1 MQSIREVEPVR
12 VSDVYVA
19 DRLRQITE
27 EAVATMAASMEA
39 VGLLTPITVRVV
51 EMMEID
57 GREVAGVPI
66 LVAGA
71 TRLAAAKR
79 LGWEMID
86 TLTADV
92 TEVEARKHEIAENLH
107 RSELTVAER
116 AEHVAE
122 WVRLAGG
129 AVSDKLSE
137 TRREG
142 RPGEASAV
150 ARGLG
155 LPERE
160 VQRAVKVASISEQ
173 AKQAAISAH
182 LDNNQSALLK
192 IAASQ
197 PAEQVEKVR
206 ELAAERDARRA
217 RRSVVTVPL
226 AAEPISDD
234 DAVEKQ
240 LAKLNAAWNAAGP
253 EARQRFRDQLDAP
266 IMDRRHA

>member
-19 DRLRQITE
+19 DRLRQITD
-27 EAVATMAASMEA
+27 EAIATMAASMEA

-57 GREVAGVPI
+57 GQEVAGVPI
-66 LVAGA
+66 LIAGA

-79 LGWEMID
+79 LGWEVID

-122 WVRLAGG
+122 WARLTG
-129 AVSDKLSE
+129 VSGQVVQKL
-137 TRREG
+137 G
-142 RPGEASAV
+142 RPEGGISAAS
-150 ARGLG
+150 RELGLG
-155 LPERE
+155 RKE
-160 VQRAVKVASISEQ
+160 VERAVKVASISEP
-173 AKQAAISAH
+173 AKQAAINAH

-217 RRSVVTVPL
+217 RRSAVTVPL